1 MIEDGEEESLRM
13 EWGLHYL
20 WEGEEELPRTR
31 LGRRGMQSETA
42 AASVMALHSIHLV
55 VRYDISGS
63 KDMAYEGL
71 PVVER
76 TWVLVLFQLHNHIPV
91 YTQIFFCLT
100 LDSSFAHIRV
110 LRFHS
115 RTCMPNQHT
124 DHLLS
129 PLIPLSILRYLN
141 QRKRRFWH
149 SACQPEVVTIRT
161 TAALTAKVLKAYDSH
176 QPPRHRVAQD
186 DTR

>member
-1 MIEDGEEESLRM
+1 
-13 EWGLHYL
+13 
-20 WEGEEELPRTR
+20 
-31 LGRRGMQSETA
+31 MQSETA
-42 AASVMALHSIHLV
+42 AGSVMALHSIHLV

-91 YTQIFFCLT
+91 YTQVFFCLT

-129 PLIPLSILRYLN
+129 LQL
-141 QRKRRFWH
+141 H
-149 SACQPEVVTIRT
+149 SSLFPSFVI
-161 TAALTAKVLKAYDSH
+161 
-176 QPPRHRVAQD
+176 
-186 DTR
+186 